1 VPAGASAA
9 SFYVDQA
16 SGNDANGCTSP
27 ADACAS
33 IAVGA
38 GHSDSSDGADTL
50 FVAPGTYAGGI
61 ALNNPVYNGLTIV
74 GSGSGSNPAVDTIIS
89 QAGPADALSIGPGG
103 TVDGVTVQGVRVTV
117 PTAAMAGT
125 IGVAITGTNV
135 SLQRVAIDMQNPS
148 GTAAALTVNGG
159 PLSLD
164 HVTVTGASQTTPVTF
179 SDHDVTVLDSSFS
192 SPSPFV
198 VLQNAGAGTL
208 HTLKIQRSSIVTTGN
223 SNGLILGAS
232 NVNLILDSSVVTGSG
247 TGVYFSSSGG
257 LGRLAKLRNDTIH
270 SSNNSTWEEAVGS
283 GSVATMQVENSIL
296 LDQQKADH
304 ASGGTASLSCVWSDV
319 PDQVQTADTANGTI
333 DCPSGPGNPNNNV
346 HTATSSSLFA
356 DLAGGDFHLAPSSP
370 AIDAGSTNALA
381 GDESTTDLDG
391 NPRVNDGN
399 VDCVNR
405 RDMGA
410 YERVGTDT
418 STPAPLITAADSA
431 LVGKPVAF
439 AGSATDEQPNS
450 SLLFHWTFS
459 GGGSADTP
467 NTSHAF
473 AALGAQ
479 QASLDVTDLCGHVG
493 HAVRAIT
500 ILAPPAL
507 APDTVGATIS
517 HASMTNKVFAVGNL
531 ARKVKHGT
539 RFLFTLS
546 EPAAVKV
553 TIERAMPGRKVG
565 RSCRKPS
572 AKLRSKKACTRYVRM
587 GSLAAAGT
595 QGPNSLAFT
604 GKLRGKPLK
613 PGRYRARIGATDA
626 AGNPSANKPALPFRI
641 VRG

>member
-1 VPAGASAA
+1 M
-9 SFYVDQA
+9 
-16 SGNDANGCTSP
+16 
-27 ADACAS
+27 
-33 IAVGA
+33 
-38 GHSDSSDGADTL
+38 
-50 FVAPGTYAGGI
+50 
-61 ALNNPVYNGLTIV
+61 
-74 GSGSGSNPAVDTIIS
+74 
-89 QAGPADALSIGPGG
+89 
-103 TVDGVTVQGVRVTV
+103 TV
-117 PTAAMAGT
+117 PIAAMPGT

-135 SLQRVAIDMQNPS
+135 SLERVAINMQNPS

-164 HVTVTGASQTTPVTF
+164 HVTVTAASQTTPVTF

-198 VLQNAGAGTL
+198 VLQNGGAATL
-208 HTLKIQRSSIVTTGN
+208 HTLRIQGSSIVTTG
-223 SNGLILGAS
+223 SSGLTLAAS

-247 TGVYFSSSGG
+247 TGVYFASSGG
-257 LGRLAKLRNDTIH
+257 LGRLAKLRNDTID
-270 SSNNSTWEEAVGS
+270 SGNNSTWTEAAGS

-304 ASGGTASLSCVWSDV
+304 GADATASLSCTWSDV
-319 PDQVQTADTANGTI
+319 QDQVQVSDTSNGAI
-333 DCPSGPGNPNNNV
+333 DCPSGAGNPNHNL

-356 DLAGGDFHLAPSSP
+356 NLAGGDFHLTASSP
-370 AIDAGSTNALA
+370 AIDAGSTDVLA
-381 GDESTTDLDG
+381 GNESTTDRDG

-399 VDCVNR
+399 FDCVNR

-410 YERVGTDT
+410 YEFVGTNT
-418 STPAPLITAADSA
+418 GTPAPLITGPDSA
-431 LVGKPVAF
+431 LAGTPVEF
-439 AGSATDEQPNS
+439 AGSATDEQPIG
-450 SLLFHWTFS
+450 SLLFHWTFT
-459 GGGSADTP
+459 GGGSADTQ
-467 NTSHAF
+467 NASHAF

-479 QASLDVTDLCGHVG
+479 QASLDVTDSCGHVG
-493 HAVRAIT
+493 HAVKAIT
-500 ILAPPAL
+500 ILASPAL
-507 APDTVGATIS
+507 GGGQATADTVGATIS

-539 RFLFTLS
+539 RFLFSLS

-565 RSCRKPS
+565 KSCRKPS
-572 AKLRSKKACTRYVRM
+572 AKLRPKKACTRYVRT
-587 GSLAAAGT
+587 GSFGATGA

-613 PGRYRARIGATDA
+613 PGKYRARISATDA
-626 AGNPSANKPALPFRI
+626 AGNPSANKPSLAFRI